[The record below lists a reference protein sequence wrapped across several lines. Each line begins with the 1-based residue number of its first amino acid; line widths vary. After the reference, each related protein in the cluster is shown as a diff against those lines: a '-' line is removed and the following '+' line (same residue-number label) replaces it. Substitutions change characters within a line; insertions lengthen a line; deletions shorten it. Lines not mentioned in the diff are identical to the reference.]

1 MTQES
6 QPGPTRGQSQSRL
19 PAFSRRRARRGGESG
34 FGHSGDQMGRGGHL
48 GGAGDEPKLLVESV
62 ALGAAGIGADGERGG
77 GRSSGVLGFG
87 VTRHGGRGRW
97 ALRDAGVT
105 RNTRRQ
111 RAQAEKLGSTKL
123 TGHGGRRLRVL
134 VGRRLQGAIEGGKRE
149 GRHRSSQ
156 RCRRDGWPARG
167 RAGVAESTE
176 MARVPKV
183 EDEGEGGDAGLPAKR
198 GSVGRTRESRRS

>member
-1 MTQES
+1 
-6 QPGPTRGQSQSRL
+6 
-19 PAFSRRRARRGGESG
+19 
-34 FGHSGDQMGRGGHL
+34 MGRGGHL

-111 RAQAEKLGSTKL
+111 RTQAEKLGSTEL
-123 TGHGGRRLRVL
+123 TGHGGRRFRCSW
-134 VGRRLQGAIEGGKRE
+134 GGGYRAQSKGE
-149 GRHRSSQ
+149 
-156 RCRRDGWPARG
+156 RG
-167 RAGVAESTE
+167 RGGVGAHSGAVG
-176 MARVPKV
+176 MVSRL
-183 EDEGEGGDAGLPAKR
+183 GDATMVANLR
-198 GSVGRTRESRRS
+198 

>member
-1 MTQES
+1 MD
-6 QPGPTRGQSQSRL
+6 
-19 PAFSRRRARRGGESG
+19 GGE
-34 FGHSGDQMGRGGHL
+34 RL
-48 GGAGDEPKLLVESV
+48 RGAGAHPRPFQQ
-62 ALGAAGIGADGERGG
+62 AAAARAAGDDGLELGSG

-111 RAQAEKLGSTKL
+111 RAQAEKLGSTEL
-123 TGHGGRRLRVL
+123 TGHGGRRLLLL

-149 GRHRSSQ
+149 GRRRSSQ
-156 RCRRDGWPARG
+156 RCRKDGWPAPG

-176 MARVPKV
+176 KLLGGRRGENVGGGVP
-183 EDEGEGGDAGLPAKR
+183 GLFWSR
-198 GSVGRTRESRRS
+198 DTTRRSREDRRSFLGRRRG

>member
-1 MTQES
+1 
-6 QPGPTRGQSQSRL
+6 
-19 PAFSRRRARRGGESG
+19 
-34 FGHSGDQMGRGGHL
+34 MGRGGHL

-111 RAQAEKLGSTKL
+111 RAQAEKLGSTEL

-134 VGRRLQGAIEGGKRE
+134 VGRRLQGAIEGGK
-149 GRHRSSQ
+149 
-156 RCRRDGWPARG
+156 
-167 RAGVAESTE
+167 
-176 MARVPKV
+176 
-183 EDEGEGGDAGLPAKR
+183 EGGEA
-198 GSVGRTRESRRS
+198 